1 MYTTGYSDHQ
11 LLCNL
16 SIKLNSILT
25 YTALAINSYKI
36 WELVYEKRLLFHR
49 GNMVYPP
56 PPCSD
61 SRLHGYT
68 TASDPHEPL
77 PSLPHRLIPL
87 AHSYYSLSCLLE
99 LAYTSNAL
107 FS

>member
-56 PPCSD
+56 PPAQIRTCMATQQPVIHMSPY
-61 SRLHGYT
+61 RPYPTGLFPWPTLT
-68 TASDPHEPL
+68 TLCHV
-77 PSLPHRLIPL
+77 
-87 AHSYYSLSCLLE
+87 CW
-99 LAYTSNAL
+99 N
-107 FS
+107 